1 MIDTELVNWKA
12 FIEAML
18 RK

>member
-1 MIDTELVNWKA
+1 MIDAELVNWKA